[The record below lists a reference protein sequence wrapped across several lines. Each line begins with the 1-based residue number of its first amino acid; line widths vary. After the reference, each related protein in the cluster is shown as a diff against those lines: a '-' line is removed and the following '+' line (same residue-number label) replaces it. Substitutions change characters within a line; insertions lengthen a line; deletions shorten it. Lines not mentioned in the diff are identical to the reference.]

1 MPVACTVKELSYGY
15 RQPLSSMVFGTNAL
29 ITKPAQSIAPMLT
42 VAVLNRYGYSSLHDV
57 TGAASASG
65 PATVAAVAA
74 AAAASL
80 DELKAAMV
88 SVCCVTSLLLGVLQL
103 CVWSMYRIRESHHS
117 TIVKHVEG

>member
-65 PATVAAVAA
+65 PAT

>member
-1 MPVACTVKELSYGY
+1 MPFTCTVQELSCY

-57 TGAASASG
+57 TGAASVSG
-65 PATVAAVAA
+65 PATAAV